1 MQIVRV
7 SDKSENS
14 QLTLV
19 TSQQMCVSLRRAGL
33 EPVELIQCDEESR
46 RTTRPSEVL
55 RSY

>member
-33 EPVELIQCDEESR
+33 EPVELIQCDEES
-46 RTTRPSEVL
+46 
-55 RSY
+55 